1 MSDETE
7 IVSEGIDPFL
17 KDEILIWLVENSN
30 QINSRL
36 GITLLVGGSV
46 VTGIL
51 ISGKSYINGVVSELY
66 EVGETTIASYY
77 REFGVEVYG
86 DSSSEDEQITPEMI
100 HLKDAQILDGAVVRD
115 VGWWRGKISSVDGYS
130 IGGNRNN

>member
-17 KDEILIWLVENSN
+17 KDEILIWLVENCN

-36 GITLLVGGSV
+36 GITLLIGGSI
-46 VTGIL
+46 VTGTL

-77 REFGVEVYG
+77 REFGEEVYG
-86 DSSSEDEQITPEMI
+86 DSSPEDEQITPEMI
-100 HLKDAQILDGAVVRD
+100 HLKDVQILGGAAVRN

-130 IGGNRNN
+130 IGAAEK